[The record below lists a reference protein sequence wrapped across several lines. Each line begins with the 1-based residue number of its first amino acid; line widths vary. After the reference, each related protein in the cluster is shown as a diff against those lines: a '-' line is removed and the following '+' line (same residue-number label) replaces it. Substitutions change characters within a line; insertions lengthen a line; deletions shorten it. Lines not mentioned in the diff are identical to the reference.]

1 MPLKKDALFRLR
13 RELTAKP
20 DAKPP
25 YAGRHSLSLKCDPDR
40 IQELRA
46 EYPDA
51 VLPGYYSDGRT
62 WTSVDLDATPRG
74 PRTRPLRHELRPR
87 LRQAPQEDAAGD
99 SSLVHKSKYQQRR
112 TAGLSGAADS

>member
-1 MPLKKDALFRLR
+1 MPLKKDALSRLR

-99 SSLVHKSKYQQRR
+99 SSLVHKILCC
-112 TAGLSGAADS
+112 A